1 METLVQP
8 GTAPFWVALLTVIG
22 IGVVELVSVLL
33 GASVSALLDDSFG
46 FQGFEHQGFEHQ
58 GLGHH
63 APGDHDGSLLGAW
76 SSWLNAGGV
85 PILVLIVILLS
96 AFAAFGFAIQAVASD
111 LVGPLPALIAV
122 PGALA
127 AAIPTTRWIGRGV
140 ARIIPR
146 DETSVLSQDEFVGLI
161 GTVTI
166 GPLDQGNPGSVR
178 VKDRYDNFHALRAK
192 AAPGHVIETGA
203 LVLIVDG
210 VDGLFQAIPAPQ
222 PLDLD
227 NNRS

>member
-1 METLVQP
+1 MMDSLVQP
-8 GTAPFWVALLTVIG
+8 GTAPFWVALLTVVG
-22 IGVVELVSVLL
+22 LGVVELVSMLL
-33 GASVSALLDDSFG
+33 GASVSALLDD
-46 FQGFEHQGFEHQ
+46 
-58 GLGHH
+58 GLGFHG
-63 APGDHDGSLLGAW
+63 PGDHAFGDHDTSLLGAW
-76 SSWLNAGGV
+76 ASWLNAGGV
-85 PILVLIVILLS
+85 PVLVLIVILLS
-96 AFAAFGFAIQAVASD
+96 AFAVFGFAIQAVASS
-111 LVGPLPALIAV
+111 LAGPLPAVISV

-127 AAIPTTRWIGRGV
+127 AAIPATRWLGRGV
-140 ARIIPR
+140 GRIIPR
-146 DETSVLSQDEFVGLI
+146 DETNVLSQDEFIGLI

-222 PLDLD
+222 ALASDS
-227 NNRS
+227 NRS